1 MLPGCC
7 HSLQVP
13 RRKQGWGGEKLEVLL
28 GPEVVCRCETDI
40 YEAIGLAYVPST
52 MRFFCN
58 FCRWVGGQL
67 SAEGVALELKCV
79 RERALEVLIDVL
91 VRSVCFWVMSLA
103 WIFVDSGT
111 HTLAITFIYL

>member
-58 FCRWVGGQL
+58 FV
-67 SAEGVALELKCV
+67 
-79 RERALEVLIDVL
+79 
-91 VRSVCFWVMSLA
+91 
-103 WIFVDSGT
+103 
-111 HTLAITFIYL
+111 